1 MQPSLLILSEDH
13 FVGKGVSLFLEDLLV
28 FHVIYTSY
36 ELFGDFDE
44 KSSFWAFNMTGLC
57 LLLSLKV

>member
-44 KSSFWAFNMTGLC
+44 KSSF
-57 LLLSLKV
+57 